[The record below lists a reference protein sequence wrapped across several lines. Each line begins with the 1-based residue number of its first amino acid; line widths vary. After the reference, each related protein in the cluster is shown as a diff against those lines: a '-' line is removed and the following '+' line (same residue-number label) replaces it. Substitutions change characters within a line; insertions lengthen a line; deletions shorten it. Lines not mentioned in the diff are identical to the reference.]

1 MSDKFFVEKSGS
13 NLPQPSGERKVIAE
27 ENYRTFRYSQSG
39 NMPSIVGRGGDPFFK
54 GINASKEQLT
64 ELLSETETIQ
74 DWAEKEK
81 SNKAALN
88 CLDGMGI
95 DTDLYYKM
103 KDGFGEYGSMVLMG
117 FKTPNGVEI
126 PRLKL
131 LDKNGDVIQVLS
143 GPMAME
149 ELNKRALAYKE
160 STNGYEALD
169 LPPEET
175 GVIQDY
181 SGNPD
186 EYA

>member
-54 GINASKEQLT
+54 SINASKEQLT
-64 ELLSETETIQ
+64 ELNHETAVVQ
-74 DWAEKEK
+74 DYVAKEQ
-81 SNKAALN
+81 SNQVAYN
-88 CLDGMGI
+88 SLDNLGI

-117 FKTPNGVEI
+117 FKNPLGVEI

-186 EYA
+186 DYA